1 MNESILHEILILLA
15 AAVIAV
21 ALFRRFKMPPILG
34 YLFVGMLVGPYGLQW
49 IPDTQDTRFLAEF
62 GVVFLLFTIGLEFS
76 LPKLL
81 AMKSTVLGLGGAQVT
96 ISTVLAGTLAWALGV
111 PWEGALIVGGIL
123 ALSSTAIVIKQLT
136 EQLEINSRHGHNAVG
151 VLLFQDLA
159 VIPFLI
165 LIPILA
171 NDSGQWT
178 LAPLLLAMLKGALIF
193 VIMLAL
199 GHWLLRPLFREIAAA
214 RSAELF
220 VLTVL
225 LVSLTAAWATHLAG
239 LSLALGGFAAGAMLG
254 ETEFRHQVEADIRP
268 FRDVL
273 LGLFF
278 ITIGMLL
285 NLRDLLD
292 LWPWV
297 LLTLSGFVLVKTVL
311 ISLLC
316 RAFGHEPGVSLRT
329 GLVLAQGG
337 EFGFALLSLA
347 MTAHLIEHR
356 TGQIVLAA
364 TLLSMALAPFVIRFN
379 GHAAK
384 YLFTK
389 SYMRNRQHLEEDI
402 RLQTT
407 ALHDHVVICGYG
419 RIGQNVGH
427 FLEHEGFP
435 YAALDLDPQRVRE
448 ARAAGE
454 SVFYGDATHPGIL
467 HAAGIERAQAVV
479 ISFDDA
485 HATLKLLA
493 RIRDE
498 FPEMPVLVRSR
509 DDSYLEQLQ
518 ALGATEVVPETLE
531 GSLMLASH
539 LLYLLNVPVSTIV
552 RRVRDV
558 RSDRYRLLRG
568 FFPGEEAI
576 PIEASGQQRERLHAV
591 TLPKGAAAV
600 GRSIAEQSLED
611 CSVTITAVRHEGVRS
626 VRPTPELILSENDVL
641 VLYGTPQDL
650 ERAETR
656 LLKG

>member
-21 ALFRRFKMPPILG
+21 AIFRRFNLPPILG
-34 YLFVGMLVGPYGLQW
+34 YLFVGMLVGPHGLQW
-49 IPDTQDTRFLAEF
+49 IPDTEDTRFLAEF

-81 AMKSTVLGLGGAQVT
+81 AMKGAVLGLGGSQVLL
-96 ISTVLAGTLAWALGV
+96 STALAGAVAWAVGV
-111 PWEGALIVGGIL
+111 PWEGALMVGGVM

-151 VLLFQDLA
+151 ILLFQDLA

-171 NDSGQWT
+171 SDGGGWT
-178 LAPLLLAMLKGALIF
+178 VGPLLFGMVKGGFIF
-193 VIMLAL
+193 VAMLAL

-225 LVSLTAAWATHLAG
+225 LVSLAAAWATHLAG
-239 LSLALGGFAAGAMLG
+239 LSLALGGFVAGAMIG

-285 NLRDLLD
+285 NVEQVIG

-297 LLTLSGFVLVKTVL
+297 LLTLFGFVVVKGVL
-311 ISLLC
+311 ITSLC
-316 RAFGHEPGVSLRT
+316 RAFGNEAGVSLRT
-329 GLVLAQGG
+329 GFVLAQGG

-347 MTAHLIEHR
+347 MGANLFDYE
-356 TGQIVLAA
+356 TGQVVLGA
-364 TLLSMALAPFVIRFN
+364 TLLSMALAPVMIRFN

-389 SYMRNRQHLEEDI
+389 SYLRNRQHLEEDI
-402 RLQTT
+402 QREARNLR
-407 ALHDHVVICGYG
+407 DHVVICGYG
-419 RIGQNVGH
+419 RIGQNIGH

-435 YAALDLDPQRVRE
+435 YAALDLDPHRVRE

-454 SVFYGDATHPGIL
+454 SVFYGDATHPEIL
-467 HAAGIERAQAVV
+467 RAAGIDRAQALV
-479 ISFDDA
+479 ISFDDE
-485 HATLKLLA
+485 HAALKLLA
-493 RIRDE
+493 RIREDY
-498 FPEMPVLVRSR
+498 PELPVLVRAR
-509 DDSYLEQLQ
+509 DDSVLEELQ
-518 ALGATEVVPETLE
+518 ELGATEVVPETLE

-576 PIEASGQQRERLHAV
+576 PLEASGQQRERLHAV
-591 TLPKGAAAV
+591 TLPKGASAV
-600 GRSIAEQSLED
+600 GRKLAELELESIP
-611 CSVTITAVRHEGVRS
+611 VTVTAVRHEGVRS
-626 VRPTPELILSENDVL
+626 VRPTPDLTLATGDVL

-650 ERAETR
+650 ERAETK

>member
-1 MNESILHEILILLA
+1 MNETILHEILILLGS
-15 AAVIAV
+15 AVIAV
-21 ALFRRFKMPPILG
+21 AVFRRLKLPPILA
-34 YLFVGMLVGPYGLQW
+34 YLFIGIVVGPHGLQW
-49 IPDTQDTRFLAEF
+49 IPDTADTRFLAEF

-76 LPKLL
+76 LPKLI
-81 AMKSTVLGLGGAQVT
+81 AMKRAVLGLGGAQVLL
-96 ISTVLAGTLAWALGV
+96 STLLAGVIAWALGV
-111 PWEGALIVGGIL
+111 SWEGALIVGGIL

-171 NDSGQWT
+171 EDGGGWNLGPFVIA
-178 LAPLLLAMLKGALIF
+178 LAKGAAIF
-193 VIMLAL
+193 IGMLAA

-225 LVSLTAAWATHLAG
+225 MVSLTAAWATHLAG
-239 LSLALGGFAAGAMLG
+239 LSLALGGFVAGAMLG
-254 ETEFRHQVEADIRP
+254 ETEFRHQVETDIRP
-268 FRDVL
+268 FRDVF

-285 NLRDLLD
+285 NLRDLLA
-292 LWPWV
+292 LWPWI
-297 LLTLSGFVLVKTVL
+297 LLTLLGVVIAKTLL

-316 RAFGHEPGVSLRT
+316 RAFGHEAGVSLRT

-337 EFGFALLSLA
+337 EFGFALLALA
-347 MTAHLIEHR
+347 IGAQLFEYR

-364 TLLSMALAPFVIRFN
+364 ILLSMALAPLLIRYN

-389 SYMRNRQHLEEDI
+389 SYIRNRQHLEDDI
-402 RLQTT
+402 KRKVRG
-407 ALHDHVVICGYG
+407 LHDHVVICGYG
-419 RIGQNVGH
+419 RIGQNIGH

-435 YAALDLDPQRVRE
+435 YTALDLDPHRVRE

-454 SVFYGDATHPGIL
+454 SVFYGDATHPEIL
-467 HAAGIERAQAVV
+467 HAAGIERAQALV
-479 ISFDDA
+479 ISFDDS
-485 HATLKLLA
+485 HAALKLLA
-493 RIRDE
+493 RIRE
-498 FPEMPVLVRSR
+498 EYPELPVLVRSR
-509 DDSYLEQLQ
+509 DDSHLEQLQ
-518 ALGATEVVPETLE
+518 ELGATEVVPETLE

-591 TLPKGAAAV
+591 TLPPGAAAV
-600 GRSIAEQSLED
+600 GKSIAELGLEQ

-626 VRPTPELILSENDVL
+626 VRPTPELILSNNDVL
-641 VLYGTPQDL
+641 VMYGTPQDL

>member
-21 ALFRRFKMPPILG
+21 AIFRRFNLPPILG
-34 YLFVGMLVGPYGLQW
+34 YLFVGMLVGPHGLQW
-49 IPDTQDTRFLAEF
+49 IPDTEDTRFLAEF

-81 AMKSTVLGLGGAQVT
+81 AMKGAVLGLGGSQVLL
-96 ISTVLAGTLAWALGV
+96 STALAGAVAWAVGV
-111 PWEGALIVGGIL
+111 PWEGALMVGGVM

-151 VLLFQDLA
+151 ILLFQDLA

-171 NDSGQWT
+171 SDGGGWT
-178 LAPLLLAMLKGALIF
+178 VGPLLFGMVKGGFIF
-193 VIMLAL
+193 VAMLAL

-225 LVSLTAAWATHLAG
+225 LVSLAAAWATHLAG
-239 LSLALGGFAAGAMLG
+239 LSLALGGFVAGAMIG

-285 NLRDLLD
+285 NVEQVIG

-297 LLTLSGFVLVKTVL
+297 LLTLFGFVVVKGVL
-311 ISLLC
+311 ITSLC
-316 RAFGHEPGVSLRT
+316 RAFGNEAGVSLRT
-329 GLVLAQGG
+329 GFVLAQGG

-347 MTAHLIEHR
+347 MGANLFDYE
-356 TGQIVLAA
+356 TGQVVLGA
-364 TLLSMALAPFVIRFN
+364 TLLSMALAPVMIRFN

-389 SYMRNRQHLEEDI
+389 SYLRNRQHLEDDI
-402 RLQTT
+402 QREARNLR
-407 ALHDHVVICGYG
+407 DHVVICGYG
-419 RIGQNVGH
+419 RIGQNIGH

-435 YAALDLDPQRVRE
+435 YAALDLDPHRVRE

-454 SVFYGDATHPGIL
+454 SVFYGDATHPEIL
-467 HAAGIERAQAVV
+467 RAAGIDRAQALV
-479 ISFDDA
+479 ISFDDE
-485 HATLKLLA
+485 HAALKLLA
-493 RIRDE
+493 RIREDY
-498 FPEMPVLVRSR
+498 PELPVLVRAR
-509 DDSYLEQLQ
+509 DDSVLEELQ
-518 ALGATEVVPETLE
+518 ELGATEVVPETLE

-576 PIEASGQQRERLHAV
+576 PLEASGQQRERLHAV
-591 TLPKGAAAV
+591 TLPKGASAV
-600 GRSIAEQSLED
+600 GRKLAELELESIP
-611 CSVTITAVRHEGVRS
+611 VTVTAVRHEGVRS
-626 VRPTPELILSENDVL
+626 VRPTPDLTLATGDVL

-650 ERAETR
+650 ERAETK

>member
-1 MNESILHEILILLA
+1 MNESVFHEILVLLA
-15 AAVIAV
+15 VAVIAV
-21 ALFRRFKMPPILG
+21 ALFRRFHLPPILG
-34 YLFVGMLVGPYGLQW
+34 YLFVGMLVGPYGLHW

-76 LPKLL
+76 IPQLV
-81 AMKSTVLGLGGAQVT
+81 AMRSTVLGLGGAQVLV
-96 ISTVLAGTLAWALGV
+96 STLLAGVLAWALGV
-111 PWEGALIVGGIL
+111 PWQGALIVGGVL
-123 ALSSTAIVIKQLT
+123 ALSSTAIAIKQLT

-151 VLLFQDLA
+151 MLLFQDLA

-165 LIPILA
+165 LIPFLA
-171 NDSGQWT
+171 AGSGEWSF
-178 LAPLLLAMLKGALIF
+178 APLLLALLKGILAFIA
-193 VIMLAL
+193 MLAV
-199 GHWLLRPLFREIAAA
+199 GRWLLRPLFREIAAA

-239 LSLALGGFAAGAMLG
+239 LSLALGGFIAGAMLG

-285 NLRDLLD
+285 NLRSLLD

-297 LLTLSGFVLVKTVL
+297 LLTLSGFVVVKAML
-311 ISLLC
+311 ITALC
-316 RAFGHEPGVSLRT
+316 RAFGDEAGVALRT

-347 MTAHLIEHR
+347 MGAALIDNR
-356 TGQIVLAA
+356 TGQVVLGA
-364 TLLSMALAPFVIRFN
+364 TLLSMALAPLMIRFN
-379 GHAAK
+379 GHVAK

-389 SYMRNRQHLEEDI
+389 SYVRNRERLEADI
-402 RLQTT
+402 ARDVRSLR
-407 ALHDHVVICGYG
+407 DHVIICGYG
-419 RIGQNVGH
+419 RIGQNIGH

-435 YAALDLDPQRVRE
+435 YVALDLDPYRVQE

-454 SVFYGDATHPGIL
+454 TVFYGDSTHPEML
-467 HAAGIERAQAVV
+467 QAAGIARARALVL
-479 ISFDDA
+479 SFDDA
-485 HATLKLLA
+485 PASMKILA
-493 RIRDE
+493 RVRE
-498 FPEMPVLVRSR
+498 SYPELPILVRAR
-509 DDSYLEQLQ
+509 DDSALESLQ
-518 ALGATEVVPETLE
+518 QLGATEVVPEILE

-568 FFPGEEAI
+568 FFPGEEAV
-576 PIEASGQQRERLHAV
+576 PIEASSSQRERLHAV

-600 GRSIAEQSLED
+600 GRSIGELSLD
-611 CSVTITAVRHEGVRS
+611 DGTVTITAVRHEGVRS
-626 VRPTPELILSENDVL
+626 ARPTPDLTLSTGDVL
-641 VLYGTPQDL
+641 VLYGTPPDL

>member
-21 ALFRRFKMPPILG
+21 AIFRRFNLPPILG
-34 YLFVGMLVGPYGLQW
+34 YLFVGMLVGPHGLQW
-49 IPDTQDTRFLAEF
+49 IPDTEDTRFLAEF

-81 AMKSTVLGLGGAQVT
+81 AMKGAVLGLGGSQVLL
-96 ISTVLAGTLAWALGV
+96 STALAGAVAWAVGV
-111 PWEGALIVGGIL
+111 PWEGALMVGGVM

-151 VLLFQDLA
+151 ILLFQDLA

-171 NDSGQWT
+171 SDGGGWT
-178 LAPLLLAMLKGALIF
+178 VGPLLFGMVKGGFIF
-193 VIMLAL
+193 VAMLAL

-225 LVSLTAAWATHLAG
+225 LVSLAAAWATHLAG
-239 LSLALGGFAAGAMLG
+239 LSLALGGFVAGAMIG

-285 NLRDLLD
+285 NVEQVIG

-297 LLTLSGFVLVKTVL
+297 LLTLFGFVVVKGVL
-311 ISLLC
+311 ITSLC
-316 RAFGHEPGVSLRT
+316 RAFGNEAGVSLRT
-329 GLVLAQGG
+329 GFVLAQGG

-347 MTAHLIEHR
+347 MGANLFDYE
-356 TGQIVLAA
+356 TGQVVLGA
-364 TLLSMALAPFVIRFN
+364 TLLSMALAPVMIRFN

-389 SYMRNRQHLEEDI
+389 SYLRNRQHLEEDI
-402 RLQTT
+402 QREARNLR
-407 ALHDHVVICGYG
+407 DHVVICGYG
-419 RIGQNVGH
+419 RIGQNIGH

-435 YAALDLDPQRVRE
+435 YAALDLDPHRVRE

-454 SVFYGDATHPGIL
+454 SVFYGDATHPEIL
-467 HAAGIERAQAVV
+467 RAAGIDRAQALV
-479 ISFDDA
+479 ISFDDE
-485 HATLKLLA
+485 HAALKLLA
-493 RIRDE
+493 RIREDH
-498 FPEMPVLVRSR
+498 PELPVLVRAR
-509 DDSYLEQLQ
+509 DDSVLEELQ
-518 ALGATEVVPETLE
+518 ELGATEVVPETLE

-576 PIEASGQQRERLHAV
+576 PLEASGQQRERLHAV
-591 TLPKGAAAV
+591 TLPKGASAV
-600 GRSIAEQSLED
+600 GRKLAELELESIP
-611 CSVTITAVRHEGVRS
+611 VTVTAVRHEGVRS
-626 VRPTPELILSENDVL
+626 VRPTPDLTLATGDVL

-650 ERAETR
+650 ERAETK

>member
-1 MNESILHEILILLA
+1 MNEIILHEILILLA

-21 ALFRRFKMPPILG
+21 AVFRRFKLPPILG
-34 YLFVGMLVGPYGLQW
+34 YLFVGMLVGPHGLQW
-49 IPDTQDTRFLAEF
+49 IPDTQGTRFLAEF

-81 AMKSTVLGLGGAQVT
+81 AMKNTVLGLGGAQVF
-96 ISTVLAGTLAWALGV
+96 ISTGLAGGAAWALGV

-136 EQLEINSRHGHNAVG
+136 EQLEINSRHGHNAVAI
-151 VLLFQDLA
+151 LLFQDLA

-171 NDSGQWT
+171 TDGGGWSLT
-178 LAPLLLAMLKGALIF
+178 PLLFAMVKGALIF
-193 VIMLAL
+193 VAMLAL

-225 LVSLTAAWATHLAG
+225 LVSMTAAWATHLAG
-239 LSLALGGFAAGAMLG
+239 LSLALGGFVAGAMLG

-278 ITIGMLL
+278 ITVGMLL
-285 NLRDLLD
+285 NAREVLD

-297 LLTLSGFVLVKTVL
+297 LLTLSGFVVVKTVL
-311 ISLLC
+311 VTLLC
-316 RAFGHEPGVSLRT
+316 RAFGQESGVALRT
-329 GLVLAQGG
+329 GLVLGQGG

-347 MTAHLIEHR
+347 MAAELFGYR
-356 TGQIVLAA
+356 TGQIVLGA
-364 TLLSMALAPFVIRFN
+364 TLLSMALAPFLIRFN

-389 SYMRNRQHLEEDI
+389 SYVRNRDRLEEGI
-402 RLQTT
+402 ART
-407 ALHDHVVICGYG
+407 ARSLRGHVVICGYG
-419 RIGQNVGH
+419 RVGQNIGH

-435 YAALDLDPQRVRE
+435 YAALDLDPYRVRE

-454 SVFYGDATHPGIL
+454 SVFYGDATHLEIL
-467 HAAGIERAQAVV
+467 HAAGITRAQALV

-485 HATLKLLA
+485 HASLKLLE
-493 RIRDE
+493 RLRKE
-498 FPEMPVLVRSR
+498 FPELPILVRSR
-509 DDSYLEQLQ
+509 DDSNLEQLQ

-539 LLYLLNVPVSTIV
+539 LLYLLHVPVATIV
-552 RRVRDV
+552 RRVREV

-576 PIEASGQQRERLHAV
+576 PIEASGPQRERLHAV

-600 GRSIAEQSLED
+600 GRRLADLALEAD
-611 CSVTITAVRHEGVRS
+611 AVTITAVRHEGVRS
-626 VRPTPELILSENDVL
+626 VRPTPELVLSTGDVL
-641 VLYGTPQDL
+641 VLYGAPQDL
-650 ERAETR
+650 ERAESQ
-656 LLKG
+656 LLKS

>member
-1 MNESILHEILILLA
+1 MYESALQEILILLA

-21 ALFRRFKMPPILG
+21 AVFRRFKLPPILG
-34 YLFVGMLVGPYGLQW
+34 YLFVGMLVGPHGLQW

-81 AMKSTVLGLGGAQVT
+81 AMKSAVLGLGGAQV
-96 ISTVLAGTLAWALGV
+96 ILSTMLAGGVAWALGV
-111 PWEGALIVGGIL
+111 PWEGALIVGGIM

-171 NDSGQWT
+171 SGGGDWNVT
-178 LAPLLLAMLKGALIF
+178 PFLLAMFKGAGIF
-193 VIMLAL
+193 VVMLAL

-239 LSLALGGFAAGAMLG
+239 LSLALGGFVAGAMLG

-285 NLRDLLD
+285 NLAELIT

-297 LLTLSGFVLVKTVL
+297 LLTLSGFIVVKSAL
-311 ISLLC
+311 IWLLC
-316 RAFGHEPGVSLRT
+316 RSFQYESGVALRT
-329 GLVLAQGG
+329 ALVLAQGG
-337 EFGFALLSLA
+337 EFGFALLALA
-347 MTAHLIEHR
+347 MGADLIDYQ
-356 TGQIVLAA
+356 TGQVVLGA
-364 TLLSMALAPFVIRFN
+364 TLLSMALAPFLIRYN
-379 GHAAK
+379 GYAAK

-389 SYMRNRQHLEEDI
+389 SYVRNRERLEGDI
-402 RLQTT
+402 KRETRSLR
-407 ALHDHVVICGYG
+407 DHVVICGYG

-427 FLEHEGFP
+427 FLEHEGFA
-435 YAALDLDPQRVRE
+435 YAALDLDPHRVRE

-454 SVFYGDATHPGIL
+454 TVFYGDATHPEIL
-467 HAAGIERAQAVV
+467 HAAGIDRARALV

-485 HATLKLLA
+485 HAALKLLS
-493 RIRDE
+493 RIREE
-498 FPEMPVLVRSR
+498 FPELPILVRSR
-509 DDSYLEQLQ
+509 DDSVLEQLQ
-518 ALGATEVVPETLE
+518 ELGATEVVPETLE

-539 LLYLLNVPVSTIV
+539 LLYLLDVPVSTIV

-558 RSDRYRLLRG
+558 RADRYRLLRG

-576 PIEASGQQRERLHAV
+576 PIEASGQQREHLHAV
-591 TLPKGAAAV
+591 TLPTGATAV
-600 GRSIAEQSLED
+600 GRSLAELDLDSIP
-611 CSVTITAVRHEGVRS
+611 VTVTAVRHEGVRS
-626 VRPTPELILSENDVL
+626 VRPTPELVLSNGDVL

-650 ERAETR
+650 ERAETK